1 MLLFYVRHGDPIYNP
16 DQLTPLGHRQAEA
29 IGRRLARYGV
39 DKIYSST
46 SIRAQETA
54 QPLCEILRMEKTL
67 LEWCHESRA
76 YEDIWVEGEDRRPW
90 AIESEPIRRVF
101 VSEEM
106 RRLGNEWYEHPILA
120 PYRDRMK
127 AGKERVDRGVDTLLR
142 ELGFEHDRA
151 SGIYKVNNPQHERVA
166 LFAHAGFGRA
176 FLSSVLDWP
185 YPDFAA
191 HVDMAHTGLSVV
203 EFRPEGDWCIPRML
217 TYSNDAHL
225 YADDLPTRY
234 NYRVS
239 Y

>member
-1 MLLFYVRHGDPIYNP
+1 MLLFYVRHGDPIYSP
-16 DQLTPLGHRQAEA
+16 DQLTPLGRRQAEA

-54 QPLCEILRMEKTL
+54 QPLCEMLRTEKTL

-76 YEDIWVEGEDRRPW
+76 YEDTWVEGKERRPW
-90 AIESEPIRRVF
+90 AIESELLRRVF

-106 RRLGNEWYEHPILA
+106 RKLGNEWYEHPILA

-151 SGIYKVNNPQHERVA
+151 AGIYQVNNPQYERVA

-185 YPDFAA
+185 YPDFAT
-191 HVDMAHTGLSVV
+191 HVDMNHTGLSVV
-203 EFRPEGDWCIPRML
+203 EFKPDGDWCIPRLL
-217 TYSNDAHL
+217 TYGNDAHL
-225 YADDLPTRY
+225 YAENLPTRY